1 MFLCLLPTTIMS
13 EFTPAPAPAPI
24 APGPTADG
32 TVLADTPEDAPE
44 PLPITDNEVGEY
56 REQDRFLPV
65 RLLRLPFCTKSLAHS
80 IESGPPP
87 DCQRSTNN
95 EIFCTADGKDRQR
108 REGMRAG
115 MCVGVHQLHYFRS
128 SGEVPDGKAQNYR
141 RGGHFV
147 RND

>member
-1 MFLCLLPTTIMS
+1 MS

-65 RLLRLPFCTKSLAHS
+65 RLLRLLFCS
-80 IESGPPP
+80 P
-87 DCQRSTNN
+87 
-95 EIFCTADGKDRQR
+95 
-108 REGMRAG
+108 
-115 MCVGVHQLHYFRS
+115 
-128 SGEVPDGKAQNYR
+128 
-141 RGGHFV
+141 
-147 RND
+147 